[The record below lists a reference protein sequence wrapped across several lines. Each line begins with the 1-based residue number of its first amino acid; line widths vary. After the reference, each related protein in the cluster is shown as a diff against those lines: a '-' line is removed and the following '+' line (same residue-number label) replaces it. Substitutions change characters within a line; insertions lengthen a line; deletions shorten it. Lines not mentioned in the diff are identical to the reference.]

1 MSKHNDGMLAQ
12 VRQQSIAE
20 LVSKKGN
27 VTVNDLCSTF
37 NVSPATIRNDLR
49 SLEDRG
55 AVKRT
60 HGGAISCNKSAYEL
74 NTLQKEVQNVEKKRA
89 IADEAIKQIQEGD
102 AIALDSGTTTFEL
115 AKLLVKFN
123 NLTVLT
129 NDLQIAAWLEQ
140 NTEVNIIMIG
150 GSVRRNF
157 RCTVGQS
164 AIDMLTVLHVDK
176 AFVAVNG
183 VSVSKGLST
192 PSLEMAGI
200 KKQMIDAS
208 DQVILLSDSSKINRT
223 AFASYAPVR
232 DVNTFITDEMADP
245 EFIDTIRRLGIDVI
259 TARLAEEA

>member
-1 MSKHNDGMLAQ
+1 MRMSKHNDGMLAQ

-164 AIDMLTVLHVDK
+164 AIDMLTVLH
-176 AFVAVNG
+176 
-183 VSVSKGLST
+183 
-192 PSLEMAGI
+192 
-200 KKQMIDAS
+200 
-208 DQVILLSDSSKINRT
+208 
-223 AFASYAPVR
+223 
-232 DVNTFITDEMADP
+232 
-245 EFIDTIRRLGIDVI
+245 
-259 TARLAEEA
+259 